1 MREFVEHHAARSP
14 TYIAA
19 NNSRSFGRA
28 EVDELVQRARAAGVA
43 RVLLHRSID
52 ERLHSMLVAQCSRTY
67 WQPKRHKTKAKSFHI
82 VRGSMLVA
90 MFDELGNVTYFE
102 VLECEDRLSVL
113 VPEGMFHTNIA
124 LTEVA
129 VHHEVIQGPFAPD
142 EADRELASFAPS
154 GSDSVDSAAFVTEL
168 LARTVDKP

>member
-1 MREFVEHHAARSP
+1 MRGFVENHAARSP

-28 EVDELVQRARAAGVA
+28 EIDELVQRARVAGVA
-43 RVLLHRSID
+43 RVSLHRSIH
-52 ERLHSMLVAQCSRTY
+52 ERLHSMLVAQCSLTY

-90 MFDELGNVTYFE
+90 IFDELGNVTYSE
-102 VLECEDRLSVL
+102 VLESEDRLSVL

-124 LTEVA
+124 LTDMA
-129 VHHEVIQGPFAPD
+129 VHHEVIEGPFVPD
-142 EADRELASFAPS
+142 EADRELAAFAPT
-154 GSDSVDSAAFVTEL
+154 GSDDVESAEFVNEL
-168 LARTVDKP
+168 LAKTVDKA